1 MSRPRPRPRG
11 FSLVELLTSLVLIA
25 IVLTLAVPSMERAL
39 LLIRARST
47 MNEVASA
54 LFQTR
59 MTAVREGRPV
69 EMVLTSSP
77 DRCVRGYVIRA
88 RSGAAFAPPVDLSD
102 DLRGLCLRHGRSPR
116 DSAVGFNSR
125 GMLRGDNSS
134 FWYTDPGIPD
144 SIVISIAG
152 RIRRT
157 P

>member
-1 MSRPRPRPRG
+1 MPPPRPRPRG
-11 FSLVELLTSLVLIA
+11 FSLVELLISIVLVA
-25 IVLTLAVPSMERAL
+25 IVLTLAVPSMERTL

-77 DRCVRGYVIRA
+77 DRCVKGYVVRA
-88 RSGAAFAPPVDLSD
+88 RTGVLHSSPVDLSHA
-102 DLRGLCLRHGRSPR
+102 LRGLCLRHGRSPR
-116 DSAVGFNSR
+116 DSAIGFNSR